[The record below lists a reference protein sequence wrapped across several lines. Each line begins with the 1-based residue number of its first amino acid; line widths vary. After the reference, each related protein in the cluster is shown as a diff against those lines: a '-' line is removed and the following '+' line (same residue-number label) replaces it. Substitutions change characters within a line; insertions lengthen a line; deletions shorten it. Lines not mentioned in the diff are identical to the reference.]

1 MGDSQMNQNPSE
13 ALGALLRQKR
23 EELGYSKNQLARA
36 AGVRDSTVLRF
47 EAGRFV
53 APRPDK
59 LARFAQLLG
68 LSLADLYAQAGYIV
82 PDELP
87 GFGAYLLA
95 KYPDLPSAAI
105 TELRDRFDELMARHD
120 IEIEPP
126 LPAFEE
132 LLDEGV
138 GETA

>member
-1 MGDSQMNQNPSE
+1 MNQNPSE

-47 EAGRFV
+47 ESGQFT

-87 GFGAYLLA
+87 NFAAYLLA
-95 KYPDLPSAAI
+95 KYPDLPSGAV
-105 TELRDRFDELMARHD
+105 TELRDRFEELLTHHGLTID
-120 IEIEPP
+120 QP
-126 LPAFEE
+126 LPAIEE
-132 LLDEGV
+132 LSDDSV
-138 GETA
+138 GELA